1 MSKDIV
7 LEMQIGDREQGPVY
21 AQVRDQIEARI
32 RDKQLA
38 SGEQLP
44 SPARLAQKLAVDTGE
59 IQRAYYELERSG
71 LLKKKSSKDFL
82 GHDKVTYTVN

>member
-1 MSKDIV
+1 MSKDII

-32 RDKQLA
+32 RNKQLS

-44 SPARLAQKLAVDTGE
+44 SPARLAQKLSVDAGE

-71 LLKKKSSKDFL
+71 LLKKKTGKDFL

>member
-1 MSKDIV
+1 MSKDII

-32 RDKQLA
+32 RDKQL
-38 SGEQLP
+38 SPGEQLP
-44 SPARLAQKLAVDTGE
+44 SPARLAQKLSVDTGE

-71 LLKKKSSKDFL
+71 LLKKKTGKDFL

>member
-1 MSKDIV
+1 MPNDTI

-32 RDKQLA
+32 RAQQLA
-38 SGEQLP
+38 SGSQLP

-59 IQRAYYELERSG
+59 VQRAYYELERNG
-71 LLKKKSSKDFL
+71 LLKKKTGKDFL